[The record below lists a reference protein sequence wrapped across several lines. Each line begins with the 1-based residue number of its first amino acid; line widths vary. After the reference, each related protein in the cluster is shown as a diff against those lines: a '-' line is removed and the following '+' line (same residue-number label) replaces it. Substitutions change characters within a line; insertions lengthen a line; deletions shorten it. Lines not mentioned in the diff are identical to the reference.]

1 MTDCGYSTGTTT
13 CTGRSLL
20 GDALDDPFP
29 YEFGLV
35 GYSFWIPLAWAAS
48 RRLRFLRPPATCTGT
63 MGYLSQG
70 QHPKDISEIE
80 KPLFFPNFAI
90 YLKLV

>member
-1 MTDCGYSTGTTT
+1 MVSGF
-13 CTGRSLL
+13 L
-20 GDALDDPFP
+20 
-29 YEFGLV
+29 
-35 GYSFWIPLAWAAS
+35 WAADLGLQYSS
-48 RRLRFLRPPATCTGT
+48 RRLRFLRPPATCGTGT